1 MGLLPQIPFHR
12 LMTHGNSA
20 ATSNK
25 MDFIERLNIAEEPVS
40 IFTAIFPL
48 LTDNLRG
55 AGPPSDAEVES
66 IYY

>member
-1 MGLLPQIPFHR
+1 
-12 LMTHGNSA
+12 MTHGNSA
-20 ATSNK
+20 TTSNK

-48 LTDNLRG
+48 FTDNLRG